1 MRNRNTSILVRVVSI
16 LFLSGTIILVIISL
30 INYSRQRNNYPIGM
44 TIAGIPVGE
53 LTPQEATERILLV
66 YTTPVSAQYG
76 ESDIHIDPSTVG
88 FELDLEAMVAAAD
101 LSRTG
106 GSFWGGYWN
115 YLWNQEPASITI
127 PLRATISEETLRNYL
142 QNEIASRYDIPPEPA
157 QPLPGSATFAP
168 GSSGQTLDIDR
179 AVILI
184 EDALR
189 SPTNRTVSLTFQR
202 SAPARPTIDNLEIL
216 LQQTINLAEY
226 DGVFGLYMLDLQTG
240 QEIHFAMDQGQ
251 TILTE
256 PDVAF
261 TASSTIKIPIMLS
274 YYIKYGPAALE
285 DEQASR
291 LILNTISKSEN
302 PPADTLMERLNAFE
316 GPLIV
321 TENLQKIG
329 LENTFIAG
337 FFCDP
342 SNPCPLL
349 QRFSTPANQRFDVF
363 TDPDPYNQTTTSDM
377 GMLLADI
384 YQCATTGGGALV
396 AAFPG
401 QITQDICQQMIN
413 FLASDRIG
421 VLIEAGVPEG
431 TQVAHKHGW
440 ITDVA
445 SGVIK
450 NISDSAIVYTPGG
463 NYVLVMYA
471 YHPVQAVWEPVSG
484 LFAQLSQIVYNYFNL
499 PIQ

>member
-1 MRNRNTSILVRVVSI
+1 MRNRNTSILVRIFSV
-16 LFLSGTIILVIISL
+16 LFLSATIILVIVSL
-30 INYSRQRNNYPIGM
+30 IGYSRQRNNYPAGM
-44 TIAGIPVGE
+44 TIGGVPVGG
-53 LTPQEATERILLV
+53 LSPQEASERVLLV
-66 YTTPVSAQYG
+66 YTSPVEARYG
-76 ESDIHIDPSTVG
+76 DAIIHIDPTSVG
-88 FELDLEAMVAAAD
+88 FELDTESMLAAAD

-106 GSFWGGYWN
+106 GAFWGGFWG
-115 YLWNQEPASITI
+115 YLWNQEPEPIAI
-127 PLRATISEETLRNYL
+127 PLRATISEESLRNYL
-142 QNEIASRYDIPPEPA
+142 QNEVASRYDIPPEPA
-157 QPLPGSATFAP
+157 QPIPGSATFAP
-168 GSSGQTLDIDR
+168 GRSGQVLDIDR

-189 SPTNRTVSLTFQR
+189 SPSNRSVSLTFQR
-202 SAPARPTIDNLEIL
+202 SAPARPTSQNLEIL
-216 LQQTINLAEY
+216 LQQTINLAGY

-251 TILTE
+251 TISTE

-261 TASSTIKIPIMLS
+261 TASSTTKIPIMLS
-274 YYIKYGPAALE
+274 YYVKNGPAAL
-285 DEQASR
+285 DERTNA
-291 LILNTISKSEN
+291 LILDMIRKSEN
-302 PPADTLMERLNAFE
+302 PPADALMQRLSAFE

-321 TENLQKIG
+321 TEDLQKIG
-329 LENTFIAG
+329 LKNTFIAG

-342 SNPCPLL
+342 FNPCPLL
-349 QRFSTPANQRFDVF
+349 QRFSTPANQRVDVF
-363 TDPDPYNQTTTSDM
+363 TDPDVYNQTTPSDM

-401 QITQDICQQMIN
+401 QITQEVCQQMIN
-413 FLASDRIG
+413 FLAADKIG

-440 ITDVA
+440 ISDA
-445 SGVIK
+445 GSGIIR

-463 NYVLVMYA
+463 NYVLVMFA
-471 YHPVQAVWEPVSG
+471 YHPVQAIWEPVSA
-484 LFAQLSQIVYNYFNL
+484 LFAELSQIVYNYFNL

>member
-1 MRNRNTSILVRVVSI
+1 MRNRNTSILVRITSI
-16 LFLSGTIILVIISL
+16 LFLVAMVILSIVSL
-30 INYSRQRNNYPIGM
+30 IGYSRQRNNYPAGM
-44 TIAGIPVGE
+44 TIGDVPVSG
-53 LTPQEATERILLV
+53 LSPQEASERVLLV
-66 YTTPVSAQYG
+66 YTTPIQAQYG
-76 ESDIHIDPSTVG
+76 DNVIHINPAIVG
-88 FELDLEAMVAAAD
+88 FELDLEFDAG
-101 LSRTG
+101 SRRPFPNW
-106 GSFWGGYWN
+106 GSFWSGYWN
-115 YLWNQEPASITI
+115 YLWNQAPAPISI
-127 PLRATISEETLRNYL
+127 PLRATIAEDDLRSYL

-157 QPLPGSATFAP
+157 RPIPGTASFAP
-168 GSSGQTLDIDR
+168 GRPGQILDIDR

-189 SPTNRTVSLTFQR
+189 SPFNRTVSLTFQR
-202 SAPARPTIDNLEIL
+202 SAATRPTLANLEIL
-216 LQQTINLAEY
+216 LQQTITLAGY

-240 QEIHFAMDQGQ
+240 QEIHFAMDQSQ
-251 TILTE
+251 EIPTE

-261 TASSTIKIPIMLS
+261 TASSTIKIPIMIS
-274 YYIKYGPAALE
+274 YYVKNGPSAL
-285 DEQASR
+285 DERTSA
-291 LILNTISKSEN
+291 LILDMIRKSEN
-302 PPADTLMERLNAFE
+302 PPADALMERLNAFN

-321 TENLQKIG
+321 TENMQKIG

-337 FFCDP
+337 FFC
-342 SNPCPLL
+342 NAFEPCPLL
-349 QRFSTPANQRFDVF
+349 ERFSTPANQRLDVF
-363 TDPDPYNQTTTSDM
+363 TDPDVYNQTTTLDM

-396 AAFPG
+396 ATFPG
-401 QITQDICQQMIN
+401 QITQEVCQQMIN
-413 FLASDRIG
+413 FLAADKIG

-440 ITDVA
+440 ISEVG

-471 YHPVQAVWEPVSG
+471 YHPVQAVWEPVSE
-484 LFAQLSQIVYNYFNL
+484 LFADLSQAVYNFFNL

>member
-1 MRNRNTSILVRVVSI
+1 MRRRNTSILVRVTSI
-16 LFLSGTIILVIISL
+16 LFLSATIILTIISL
-30 INYSRQRNNYPIGM
+30 INFSRQRSNYPAGM
-44 TIAGIPVGE
+44 TIGGVPVGG
-53 LTPQEATERILLV
+53 LSPQQASERVLQV
-66 YTTPVSAQYG
+66 YTTPIEAQYG
-76 ESDIHIDPSTVG
+76 EDIIHIDPAVVG
-88 FELDLEAMVAAAD
+88 FELDLEAMLAAAD

-106 GSFWGGYWN
+106 GSFWNGFWN
-115 YLWNQEPASITI
+115 YLWNREPAAVTI
-127 PLRATISEETLRNYL
+127 PLSATISEENLRSYL
-142 QNEIASRYDIPPEPA
+142 QNEISPRYDIPPEPA
-157 QPLPGSATFAP
+157 QPIPGSATFAP
-168 GSSGQTLDIDR
+168 GRPGQVLDIDR

-189 SPTNRTVSLTFQR
+189 SPANRSVSLTFQR
-202 SAPARPTIDNLEIL
+202 SAPTRPTINNLEIL
-216 LQQTINLAEY
+216 LEQTINLAEY
-226 DGVFGLYMLDLQTG
+226 DGVFGFYMLDLQTG

-251 TILTE
+251 LIPTE

-261 TASSTIKIPIMLS
+261 TASSTVKIPIMIS
-274 YYIKYGPAALE
+274 YYIKNGPGAID
-285 DEQASR
+285 DERSTQ
-291 LILNTISKSEN
+291 LILNMIMKSEN
-302 PPADTLMERLNAFE
+302 PPADVLMERLSAFT

-321 TENLQKIG
+321 TEDMQKIG
-329 LENTFIAG
+329 LANTFIAG

-342 SNPCPLL
+342 FNPCPLL

-363 TDPDPYNQTTTSDM
+363 TDPDPYNQTTPSDM

-384 YQCATTGGGALV
+384 YQCATSGGGALV

-401 QITQDICQQMIN
+401 QITREVCQQMIN
-413 FLASDRIG
+413 FLAADKIG

-440 ITDVA
+440 ISDA
-445 SGVIK
+445 GSGVIK

-471 YHPVQAVWEPVSG
+471 YHPVQAVWEPVSN
-484 LFAQLSQIVYNYFNL
+484 LFAQLSQVVYNYFNL

>member
-1 MRNRNTSILVRVVSI
+1 VRNRNTSILVRVVSI
-16 LFLSGTIILVIISL
+16 LFLSATIILVIISL
-30 INYSRQRNNYPIGM
+30 INFSRQRNNYPAGM
-44 TIAGIPVGE
+44 TIAGVPVGG
-53 LTPQEATERILLV
+53 LSPSDASERVLLV
-66 YTTPVSAQYG
+66 YTTPVEARYG
-76 ESDIHIDPSTVG
+76 ESIIHVDPAAVG
-88 FELDLEAMVAAAD
+88 FELDVEAMIAAAD
-101 LSRTG
+101 LSRTS
-106 GSFWGGYWN
+106 GSFWGGFWN
-115 YLWNQEPASITI
+115 FLWNQEPATIAI

-157 QPLPGSATFAP
+157 QPIPGSATFAP
-168 GSSGQTLDIDR
+168 GKSGQILDIDR

-184 EDALR
+184 EDAMR
-189 SPTNRTVSLTFQR
+189 SPSNRSVSLTFQR
-202 SAPARPTIDNLEIL
+202 SAPARPTIENLEIL

-240 QEIHFAMDQGQ
+240 QEIHFAMDQGV
-251 TILTE
+251 TISTE

-261 TASSTIKIPIMLS
+261 TASSTIKIPIMIS
-274 YYIKYGPAALE
+274 YYIKNGPAAL
-285 DEQASR
+285 DDRTNA
-291 LILNTISKSEN
+291 LILDMIRKSEN
-302 PPADTLMERLNAFE
+302 PPADALMERLSAFE

-321 TENLQKIG
+321 TEDMQKIG

-342 SNPCPLL
+342 FNPCPLL

-363 TDPDPYNQTTTSDM
+363 TDPDVYNQTTTSDM

-396 AAFPG
+396 AAYPG
-401 QITQDICQQMIN
+401 QITQAVCQQMIN
-413 FLASDRIG
+413 FLAADKIG

-440 ITDVA
+440 ISDA
-445 SGVIK
+445 GSGVIK

-484 LFAQLSQIVYNYFNL
+484 LFAQLSQVVYNYFNL
-499 PIQ
+499 PNL

>member
-1 MRNRNTSILVRVVSI
+1 MRNRNTSILVRIFSV
-16 LFLSGTIILVIISL
+16 LFLSATIILVIVSL
-30 INYSRQRNNYPIGM
+30 IGYSRQRNNYPAGM
-44 TIAGIPVGE
+44 TIGGVPVGG
-53 LTPQEATERILLV
+53 LSPQEASERVLLV
-66 YTTPVSAQYG
+66 YTSPVEARYG
-76 ESDIHIDPSTVG
+76 DAIIHIDPTSVG
-88 FELDLEAMVAAAD
+88 FELDTESMLAAAD

-106 GSFWGGYWN
+106 GAFWGGFWG
-115 YLWNQEPASITI
+115 YLWNQEPEPIAI
-127 PLRATISEETLRNYL
+127 PLRATISEESLRNYL
-142 QNEIASRYDIPPEPA
+142 QNEVASRYDIPPEPA
-157 QPLPGSATFAP
+157 QPIPGSATFAP
-168 GSSGQTLDIDR
+168 GRSGLVLDIDR

-189 SPTNRTVSLTFQR
+189 SPSNRSVSLTFQR
-202 SAPARPTIDNLEIL
+202 SAPARPTSQNLEIL
-216 LQQTINLAEY
+216 LQQTINLAGY

-251 TILTE
+251 TISTE

-261 TASSTIKIPIMLS
+261 TASSTTKIPIMLS
-274 YYIKYGPAALE
+274 YYVKNGPAAL
-285 DEQASR
+285 DERTNA
-291 LILNTISKSEN
+291 LILDMIRKSEN
-302 PPADTLMERLNAFE
+302 PPADALMQRLSAFE

-321 TENLQKIG
+321 TEDLQKIG
-329 LENTFIAG
+329 LKNTFIAG

-342 SNPCPLL
+342 FNPCPLL
-349 QRFSTPANQRFDVF
+349 QRFSTPANQRVDVF
-363 TDPDPYNQTTTSDM
+363 TDPDVYNQTTPSDM

-401 QITQDICQQMIN
+401 QITQEVCQQMIN
-413 FLASDRIG
+413 FLAADKIG

-440 ITDVA
+440 ISDA
-445 SGVIK
+445 GSGIIR

-463 NYVLVMYA
+463 NYVLVMFA
-471 YHPVQAVWEPVSG
+471 YHPVQAVWEPVSA
-484 LFAQLSQIVYNYFNL
+484 LFAELSQIVYNYFNL

>member
-1 MRNRNTSILVRVVSI
+1 MRNRNTSVLVRISSI
-16 LFLSGTIILVIISL
+16 LFLSATIILIIVSL
-30 INYSRQRNNYPIGM
+30 IGFSRQRNNFPGGM
-44 TIAGIPVGE
+44 TIGGVPVGG
-53 LTPQEATERILLV
+53 LTPQEASERVLLV
-66 YTTPVSAQYG
+66 YNTPIEVQYG
-76 ESDIHIDPSTVG
+76 NAIIHIDPNAVG
-88 FELDLEAMVAAAD
+88 FELDIESMLAAAD

-106 GSFWGGYWN
+106 GSFWGGFWA
-115 YLWNQEPASITI
+115 YLWNQEPAPIAI

-157 QPLPGSATFAP
+157 QPIPGSTSFAP
-168 GSSGQTLDIDR
+168 GSSGQVLDIDR
-179 AVILI
+179 AVLLI

-189 SPTNRTVSLTFQR
+189 SPSNRSVSLTFQR

-216 LQQTINLAEY
+216 LQQTINLAGY

-240 QEIHFAMDQGQ
+240 QEIHFAMDKGQ
-251 TILTE
+251 TISTE

-274 YYIKYGPAALE
+274 YYIKNGPAAL
-285 DEQASR
+285 DER
-291 LILNTISKSEN
+291 TNELILDMIRKSEN
-302 PPADTLMERLNAFE
+302 PPADALMQRLSAFE

-321 TENLQKIG
+321 TEDLQKVG
-329 LENTFIAG
+329 LKNSFIAG

-342 SNPCPLL
+342 FNPCPLL
-349 QRFSTPANQRFDVF
+349 RRFSTPANQRIDVF

-396 AAFPG
+396 ATFPG
-401 QITQDICQQMIN
+401 QITQEVCQQMIT
-413 FLASDRIG
+413 FLAADKIG

-440 ITDVA
+440 ISDA
-445 SGVIK
+445 GSGVIK

-499 PIQ
+499 PTQ

>member
-1 MRNRNTSILVRVVSI
+1 MRNRNTSILVRIFSI
-16 LFLSGTIILVIISL
+16 LFLSGTIILVIVSL
-30 INYSRQRNNYPIGM
+30 INFSRQRNNYPAGM
-44 TIAGIPVGE
+44 SIAGVPVGG
-53 LTPQEATERILLV
+53 LTPQEASERILLV
-66 YTTPVSAQYG
+66 YTTPIEAQYG
-76 ESDIHIDPSTVG
+76 ENIIHIDPAVVG
-88 FELDLEAMVAAAD
+88 FELDTEAMIAAAD

-106 GSFWGGYWN
+106 GSFWAGFWN
-115 YLWNQEPASITI
+115 YLWNQDPPTVSI
-127 PLRATISEETLRNYL
+127 PLRATISEDTLRSYL
-142 QNEIASRYDIPPEPA
+142 HNEIASRYDIPPEPA
-157 QPLPGSATFAP
+157 QPIPGSATFAP
-168 GSSGQTLDIDR
+168 GSSGRVLDVDR

-189 SPTNRTVSLTFQR
+189 SPANRSVSLTFQR

-216 LQQTINLAEY
+216 LQQTINLAGY

-240 QEIHFAMDQGQ
+240 QEIHFAMDQGV
-251 TILTE
+251 TISTE

-274 YYIKYGPAALE
+274 YYIKNGPSAL
-285 DEQASR
+285 DERTNA
-291 LILNTISKSEN
+291 LILDMIRKSEN
-302 PPADTLMERLNAFE
+302 PPADALMERLSAFD

-321 TENLQKIG
+321 TEDLQRVG

-342 SNPCPLL
+342 FNPCPLL
-349 QRFSTPANQRFDVF
+349 QRFSTPANQRADVF

-384 YQCATTGGGALV
+384 YQCATTSGGALV
-396 AAFPG
+396 AAYPG
-401 QITQDICQQMIN
+401 QITQEVCQQMIN
-413 FLASDRIG
+413 FLAADKIG

-440 ITDVA
+440 ISDA
-445 SGVIK
+445 GSGVIK

-471 YHPVQAVWEPVSG
+471 YHPVQAVWEPVSE

>member
-1 MRNRNTSILVRVVSI
+1 VRNRNTSILVRIVSI
-16 LFLSGTIILVIISL
+16 LFLSGTIILVIITL
-30 INYSRQRNNYPIGM
+30 IGYSRQRNNYPAGM
-44 TIAGIPVGE
+44 TIGGVPIGG
-53 LTPQEATERILLV
+53 LSPQEASERILLV
-66 YTTPVSAQYG
+66 YTTPVEAQYG
-76 ESDIHIDPSTVG
+76 EAIIQIAPSVVG
-88 FELDLEAMVAAAD
+88 FELDLESMLAAAD

-106 GSFWGGYWN
+106 GSFWGGYWD
-115 YLWNQEPASITI
+115 YLWNQEPESIAV
-127 PLRATISEETLRNYL
+127 PLRATINEETLRNYL

-157 QPLPGSATFAP
+157 RPIPGSASFVP
-168 GSSGQTLDIDR
+168 GRPGQILDIDR

-189 SPTNRTVSLTFQR
+189 SPFNRTVSLTFQR
-202 SAPARPTIDNLEIL
+202 SEATRPTIDNLKIL

-240 QEIHFAMDQGQ
+240 QEIHFAMDQGEE
-251 TILTE
+251 IPSE

-261 TASSTIKIPIMLS
+261 TASSTVKIPIMLS
-274 YYIKYGPAALE
+274 YYIKNGPAAL
-285 DEQASR
+285 DERTSG
-291 LILNTISKSEN
+291 LILDMIRKSEN
-302 PPADTLMERLNAFE
+302 PPADALMERLNAFE

-321 TENLQKIG
+321 TEDLQKIG

-337 FFCDP
+337 FFCNAYD
-342 SNPCPLL
+342 PCPLL
-349 QRFSTPANQRFDVF
+349 KRFSTPANERLDVF
-363 TDPDPYNQTTTSDM
+363 TDPDQYNQTTTSDM

-384 YQCATTGGGALV
+384 YQCATSGGGALV

-401 QITQDICQQMIN
+401 QITREVCQQMIS
-413 FLASDRIG
+413 FLAADKIG

-440 ITDVA
+440 ISDAGT
-445 SGVIK
+445 GVIK

-471 YHPVQAVWEPVSG
+471 YHPVQAVWEPVSK
-484 LFAQLSQIVYNYFNL
+484 LFADLSQVVYNYFNL
-499 PIQ
+499 PVQ

>member
-1 MRNRNTSILVRVVSI
+1 MRRRNTSILFRVVSI
-16 LFLSGTIILVIISL
+16 LFLSATIILVIVSL
-30 INYSRQRNNYPIGM
+30 INFSRQRNNYPAGM
-44 TIAGIPVGE
+44 SIAGVPVGG
-53 LTPQEATERILLV
+53 LTPQDASERVLLV
-66 YTTPVSAQYG
+66 YTTPIEAQYG
-76 ESDIHIDPSTVG
+76 QNIIHIDPTVVG
-88 FELDLEAMVAAAD
+88 FELDTEAMIAAAD
-101 LSRTG
+101 LSRTS
-106 GSFWGGYWN
+106 GSFWGGFWN
-115 YLWNQEPASITI
+115 YLWNQEPTSIAI
-127 PLRATISEETLRNYL
+127 PLRATISEDTLRSYL
-142 QNEIASRYDIPPEPA
+142 QNEIASRYDVPPEPA
-157 QPLPGSATFAP
+157 QPIPGSATFAP
-168 GSSGQTLDIDR
+168 GSSGQVLDIDR

-189 SPTNRTVSLTFQR
+189 SPTNRSVSLTFQR
-202 SAPARPTIDNLEIL
+202 SAPARPTINNLEIL

-240 QEIHFAMDQGQ
+240 QEIHFAMDQGV
-251 TILTE
+251 TISTE

-274 YYIKYGPAALE
+274 YYIKNGPSAL
-285 DEQASR
+285 DERTNA
-291 LILNTISKSEN
+291 LILDMIRKSEN
-302 PPADTLMERLNAFE
+302 PPADSLMERLSAFE

-342 SNPCPLL
+342 FNPCPLL
-349 QRFSTPANQRFDVF
+349 QRFSTPANQRVDVF

-396 AAFPG
+396 ATFPG
-401 QITQDICQQMIN
+401 QITQEVCQQMIS
-413 FLASDRIG
+413 FLAADKIG

-440 ITDVA
+440 ISDA
-445 SGVIK
+445 GSGVIK

-471 YHPVQAVWEPVSG
+471 YHPVQAVWEPVSA

>member
-1 MRNRNTSILVRVVSI
+1 VRNRNTSVLVRIISI
-16 LFLSGTIILVIISL
+16 LFLAATIILVIVSMIG
-30 INYSRQRNNYPIGM
+30 YSRQRSNYPAGM
-44 TIAGIPVGE
+44 TIGGVPVGG
-53 LTPQEATERILLV
+53 LSPQEASERVLLV
-66 YTTPVSAQYG
+66 YTTPIEAQYG
-76 ESDIHIDPSTVG
+76 ENIIHIDPAVVG
-88 FELDLEAMVAAAD
+88 FELDTEAMIAAAD

-106 GSFWGGYWN
+106 GSFWVGYWN
-115 YLWNQEPASITI
+115 YLWNQEPAPITI
-127 PLRATISEETLRNYL
+127 PLRATISEEALRNYL

-157 QPLPGSATFAP
+157 QPIPGSVSFAP
-168 GSSGQTLDIDR
+168 GSSGRILDIDR

-189 SPTNRTVSLTFQR
+189 SPSNRSVSLTFQR
-202 SAPARPTIDNLEIL
+202 SSPARPTIDNLEIL

-251 TILTE
+251 EIPTE

-274 YYIKYGPAALE
+274 YYIKNGPAAL
-285 DEQASR
+285 DERTSE
-291 LILNTISKSEN
+291 LIMDMIRKSEN
-302 PPADTLMERLNAFE
+302 PPADTLMERLSAFE

-321 TENLQKIG
+321 TEDLQKIG

-337 FFCDP
+337 YFCSASD
-342 SNPCPLL
+342 PCPLL
-349 QRFSTPANQRFDVF
+349 QRFSTPANQRLDVF
-363 TDPDPYNQTTTSDM
+363 TDPDVYNQTTPSDM

-384 YQCATTGGGALV
+384 YQCATSDGGALV
-396 AAFPG
+396 ATFPG
-401 QITQDICQQMIN
+401 QITREVCQQMIS
-413 FLASDRIG
+413 FLAADKIG

-440 ITDVA
+440 ISDA
-445 SGVIK
+445 GSGVIK

-463 NYVLVMYA
+463 NYVLVMFA
-471 YHPVQAVWEPVSG
+471 YHPVQAVWEPVSD

-499 PIQ
+499 PVQ

>member
-1 MRNRNTSILVRVVSI
+1 VRNRNTSILVRIISI
-16 LFLSGTIILVIISL
+16 LFLTATIVLTIVALVD
-30 INYSRQRNNYPIGM
+30 YSRQRNNYPSGM
-44 TIAGIPVGE
+44 TIAGVPVGGLE
-53 LTPQEATERILLV
+53 PQAASERILVV
-66 YTTPVSAQYG
+66 YTTPIEAQYG
-76 ESDIHIDPSTVG
+76 EEIIHIDPALVG
-88 FELDLEAMVAAAD
+88 FELDLESMLAAAD

-106 GSFWGGYWN
+106 GSFWGGFWG
-115 YLWNQEPASITI
+115 YLWNQQSEPVAI
-127 PLRATISEETLRNYL
+127 PLRATISEDTLRQYL
-142 QNEIASRYDIPPEPA
+142 QNEIAARYDTPPESARPI
-157 QPLPGSATFAP
+157 PGSTSFVAGRP
-168 GSSGQTLDIDR
+168 GQVLDIER
-179 AVILI
+179 AIILI

-202 SAPARPTIDNLEIL
+202 TAPARPTLANLEIL
-216 LQQTINLAEY
+216 LQQTINIAEY
-226 DGVFGLYMLDLQTG
+226 DGVFGLYMLDLQSG

-251 TILTE
+251 EIPSE

-274 YYIKYGPAALE
+274 YYVKNGPTAL
-285 DEQASR
+285 DERTSE
-291 LILNTISKSEN
+291 LILNMIRKSEN
-302 PPADTLMERLNAFE
+302 PPADALMERLHAFD

-321 TENLQKIG
+321 TDDLQKIG

-349 QRFSTPANQRFDVF
+349 RRFSTPANQRTDVF

-384 YQCATTGGGALV
+384 YQCATTNGGALI
-396 AAFPG
+396 ATFPG
-401 QITQDICQQMIN
+401 QITQEVCQQMIN
-413 FLASDRIG
+413 FLAADKIG

-440 ITDVA
+440 ISDVA

-450 NISDSAIVYTPGG
+450 NISDSAVVYTPGG

-471 YHPVQAVWEPVSG
+471 YHPVQTVWEPVSE

>member
-16 LFLSGTIILVIISL
+16 LFLSATIILVIVSL
-30 INYSRQRNNYPIGM
+30 INFSRQRNNYPAGM
-44 TIAGIPVGE
+44 TIAGILVGE
-53 LTPQEATERILLV
+53 LTPQEASERVLLV
-66 YTTPVSAQYG
+66 YTTPVEAQYG
-76 ESDIHIDPSTVG
+76 ENIIHIEPTAVG
-88 FELDLEAMVAAAD
+88 FELDIEAMIAAAD
-101 LSRTG
+101 LSRTSD
-106 GSFWGGYWN
+106 SFWGGFWN

-127 PLRATISEETLRNYL
+127 PLRAAISEETLRNYL

-157 QPLPGSATFAP
+157 LPIPGSATFAP
-168 GSSGQTLDIDR
+168 GSSGQILDIDR

-189 SPTNRTVSLTFQR
+189 SPSNRSVSLTFQR
-202 SAPARPTIDNLEIL
+202 STPARPTIENLEIL
-216 LQQTINLAEY
+216 LQQTINLEGY
-226 DGVFGLYMLDLQTG
+226 DGVFGLYMLDLQSG

-261 TASSTIKIPIMLS
+261 TASSTVKIPIMIS
-274 YYIKYGPAALE
+274 YYIKNGPAAL
-285 DEQASR
+285 DER
-291 LILNTISKSEN
+291 TNDLILDMIRKSEN
-302 PPADTLMERLNAFE
+302 PPADALMERLNSFE

-321 TENLQKIG
+321 TENMQKIG

-342 SNPCPLL
+342 FDPCPLL
-349 QRFSTPANQRFDVF
+349 QRFTTPANQRIDVF

-396 AAFPG
+396 AAYPG
-401 QITQDICQQMIN
+401 QITQEVCRQMIS
-413 FLASDRIG
+413 FLAADKIG

-440 ITDVA
+440 ISDA
-445 SGVIK
+445 GSGVIK

-484 LFAQLSQIVYNYFNL
+484 LFAQLSQVVYNYFNL
-499 PIQ
+499 PNQ

>member
-1 MRNRNTSILVRVVSI
+1 VRNRNTSILVRIFSI
-16 LFLSGTIILVIISL
+16 LFLTATIVLTIIALVD
-30 INYSRQRNNYPIGM
+30 YSRQRNNYPAGM
-44 TIAGIPVGE
+44 TIAGVPVGGLE
-53 LTPQEATERILLV
+53 PQAASERVLVV
-66 YTTPVSAQYG
+66 YTSPIEAQYG
-76 ESDIHIDPSTVG
+76 EEIIHIDPALVG
-88 FELDLEAMVAAAD
+88 FELDLEAMLAAAD

-106 GSFWGGYWN
+106 GSFWGGFWG
-115 YLWNQEPASITI
+115 YLWNQESEPVAI
-127 PLRATISEETLRNYL
+127 PLRATISEETLRKYL
-142 QNEIASRYDIPPEPA
+142 QNEIAARYDTPPEPA
-157 QPLPGSATFAP
+157 RPIPGSTSFVAGQP
-168 GSSGQTLDIDR
+168 GQVLDIER
-179 AVILI
+179 AIILI

-189 SPTNRTVSLTFQR
+189 SPTSRTVSLTFQR
-202 SAPARPTIDNLEIL
+202 TAPARPTLGNLEIL
-216 LQQTINLAEY
+216 LQQTINIAEY
-226 DGVFGLYMLDLQTG
+226 DGVFGLYMLDLQSG
-240 QEIHFAMDQGQ
+240 QEIHFAMDKGQ
-251 TILTE
+251 EIPSE

-274 YYIKYGPAALE
+274 YYVKNGPAAL
-285 DEQASR
+285 DERTSE
-291 LILNTISKSEN
+291 LILNMIRKSEN
-302 PPADTLMERLNAFE
+302 PPADALMERLHAFD

-321 TENLQKIG
+321 TEDLQKIG

-349 QRFSTPANQRFDVF
+349 QRFSTPANQRPDVF

-384 YQCATTGGGALV
+384 YQCATSSGGALI
-396 AAFPG
+396 ATFPG
-401 QITQDICQQMIN
+401 QITQEVCQQMIN
-413 FLASDRIG
+413 FLAADKIG

-440 ITDVA
+440 ISDAA

-471 YHPVQAVWEPVSG
+471 YHPVQTVWEPVSN

-499 PIQ
+499 PIE

>member
-1 MRNRNTSILVRVVSI
+1 MRNRNTSILVRIFSI
-16 LFLSGTIILVIISL
+16 LFLSATIILIVVSL
-30 INYSRQRNNYPIGM
+30 IGYSRQRNDFPAGM
-44 TIAGIPVGE
+44 TIGGVPVGG
-53 LTPQEATERILLV
+53 LSTQEASERVLLV
-66 YTTPVSAQYG
+66 YTTPVEAQYG
-76 ESDIHIDPSTVG
+76 DAVIQIDPSTVG
-88 FELDLEAMVAAAD
+88 FELDTESMMAAAD

-106 GSFWGGYWN
+106 GSFWGGFWN
-115 YLWNQEPASITI
+115 YLWNQEPDPIAI
-127 PLRATISEETLRNYL
+127 PLRATISEESLRNYL

-157 QPLPGSATFAP
+157 QPIPGSATFAP
-168 GSSGQTLDIDR
+168 GRSGQVLDIDR
-179 AVILI
+179 AVLLI

-189 SPTNRTVSLTFQR
+189 SPSNRTVSLTFQR
-202 SAPARPTIDNLEIL
+202 SAPARPTIENLEIL
-216 LQQTINLAEY
+216 LQQTINLAGY

-240 QEIHFAMDQGQ
+240 QEIHFAMDKGN
-251 TILTE
+251 TISTE

-274 YYIKYGPAALE
+274 YYIKNGPAALDDKTNE
-285 DEQASR
+285 
-291 LILNTISKSEN
+291 LIMNMIHKSEN
-302 PPADTLMERLNAFE
+302 PPADALMQRLNAFT

-321 TENLQKIG
+321 TEDLRKIG

-342 SNPCPLL
+342 FNPCPLL
-349 QRFSTPANQRFDVF
+349 ERFSTPANQRTDVF

-377 GMLLADI
+377 GMLLSDI

-401 QITQDICQQMIN
+401 QITQDICQQMIT
-413 FLASDRIG
+413 FLATDKIG

-440 ITDVA
+440 ISDA
-445 SGVIK
+445 SSGVIK

-471 YHPVQAVWEPVSG
+471 YHPIQAVWEPVST
-484 LFAQLSQIVYNYFNL
+484 LFAQLSQVVYNYFNL